1 MNELKKLLIQQI
13 LETQDEGLLKMML
26 DILKLNDEQP
36 GGYHNTMESTF
47 FSPGNGG
54 VSDIQESIDSFFNPQ
69 YSNNDNY

>member
-1 MNELKKLLIQQI
+1 MNELKKVLIQQI
-13 LETQDEGLLKMML
+13 LETQDERLLKMML

-36 GGYHNTMESTF
+36 GYYNIMESSF

-54 VSDIQESIDSFFNPQ
+54 DSEIQESIDSFFNPQ

>member
-1 MNELKKLLIQQI
+1 MNELKKVLIQQI
-13 LETQDEGLLKMML
+13 LETQDQRLLKMML

-36 GGYHNTMESTF
+36 GYHKTLESTF

-54 VSDIQESIDSFFNPQ
+54 DSEIQESIDSFFNPQ

>member
-26 DILKLNDEQP
+26 DILKLNDEQLE
-36 GGYHNTMESTF
+36 YHNTMESTF

-54 VSDIQESIDSFFNPQ
+54 DSDIQESIDSFFNPQ

>member
-1 MNELKKLLIQQI
+1 MNEVKKILIQQI
-13 LETQDEGLLKMML
+13 LETQDERLLKMML

-36 GGYHNTMESTF
+36 GYHNMLESTF

-54 VSDIQESIDSFFNPQ
+54 DSEIQESIDSFFNPQ

>member
-1 MNELKKLLIQQI
+1 MNELKKVLIQQI

-26 DILKLNDEQP
+26 DILKLNDVQP
-36 GGYHNTMESTF
+36 GYHNTMESTF

-54 VSDIQESIDSFFNPQ
+54 DSDIQESIDSFFNPQ